1 VRVARASTA
10 AVLAMV
16 LVANAARAD
25 IAPAERPDDLIAR
38 VDVVQKLGTEL
49 PLDTRLSDEQG
60 NEVALRSFFGTRPVV
75 LALVY
80 YECPMLCT
88 LVLNGLLRA
97 VKTLDFSAGKEF
109 DVVVLSFDP
118 RETAELARAKKAHYV
133 EAYGRPGT
141 EQGWHFLTGDEASIR
156 AVTES
161 VGFRYAYDTERG
173 QFAHAAAIY
182 VATPQGKLARYL
194 FGVEYAPRDV
204 QLALVE
210 AAGRKIGTIADKLLL
225 LCYHY
230 DPSTGR
236 YSSAAI
242 GAVRAA
248 GVATLVALVAAFLA
262 LRRRERKHARG

>member
-1 VRVARASTA
+1 VLAITLVANVARA
-10 AVLAMV
+10 AV
-16 LVANAARAD
+16 
-25 IAPAERPDDLIAR
+25 APAERPADLIAR
-38 VDVVQKLGTEL
+38 VDVVQKLGTAL
-49 PLDTRLSDEQG
+49 PLDTRLRDETG
-60 NEVALRSFFGTRPVV
+60 NEVALGSFFGTRPVV

-97 VKTLDFSAGKEF
+97 ARTLDFTAGKEF
-109 DVVVLSFDP
+109 DVVVVSFDP
-118 RETAELARAKKAHYV
+118 RETSELASKKKEHYL

-141 EQGWHFLTGDEASIR
+141 EGGWHFLTGDEAGIE

-161 VGFRYAYDTERG
+161 VGFQYAYDAERG

-182 VATPQGKLARYL
+182 VATPEGKLARYL
-194 FGVEYAPRDV
+194 FGVEYAPRDLR
-204 QLALVE
+204 LALVE

-236 YSSAAI
+236 YSSVAI
-242 GAVRAA
+242 GAVRVA
-248 GVATLVALVAAFLA
+248 GVATIAAMVAAFLA
-262 LRRRERKHARG
+262 FRRREREHAGG